1 MQTTAADERIF
12 RWKEHR
18 QKLLPKPVVE
28 VLHRKEVDVSPV
40 IQQMSKKIQ
49 PSAVKR
55 VSANSTRIMPVM
67 RDTLVFPADMQTAAG
82 RQSAAVL
89 YAAADR
95 GIWAA
100 DCRPASERR
109 KGMEQ
114 LTDYSINFPHLHIYL
129 HHVGKNI
136 MIGNF
141 SVAYYGIVI
150 AIGML
155 AGLGIACWMAK
166 RTGQKTDTYFDLAL
180 VAIICSVIGAR
191 VYYVIF
197 RWDLYKDDLL
207 SVFNLRQG
215 GLAIYGG
222 VIAAI
227 ITVFVFSRVRKL
239 SMGLLCDTA
248 GLGLV
253 LGQVI
258 GRWGNFFNR
267 EAFGGYTD
275 GLFAMQLP
283 LSAVRS
289 SDVTDSLLQAA
300 ITSISHDLRT
310 PLTAICGYLELL
322 EKEPLSAVSRQYVA
336 IIRERTKVMT
346 QLTEELF
353 RYSVVLSVPLAQSL
367 QEVSVNRILEGSI
380 AAMYAVLKR
389 HRITPDITMTDR
401 TWAFIARTLV
411 EQMHGQMNAA
421 YKAGRLVIRMQI

>member
-1 MQTTAADERIF
+1 MTKLDCNVVNCSYNADNCCRRTDIQVEGTQAKTSSETCCGSFAPKGCGCQSCHTTDVKKDTTVSCEACECKFNEDHACHAGHIGISGGHADSSRE
-12 RWKEHR
+12 
-18 QKLLPKPVVE
+18 
-28 VLHRKEVDVSPV
+28 
-40 IQQMSKKIQ
+40 
-49 PSAVKR
+49 
-55 VSANSTRIMPVM
+55 T
-67 RDTLVFPADMQTAAG
+67 
-82 RQSAAVL
+82 SAAAL

-289 SDVTDSLLQAA
+289 SDVTDSLLQHVVEVNG
-300 ITSISHDLRT
+300 ISYIQVHPTFLYESLWNLILLILLILFTRHKRFDGEVFLLYLAGYGIGRFWIESLRT
-310 PLTAICGYLELL
+310 DQLLLPVIGYPVSMALAALL
-322 EKEPLSAVSRQYVA
+322 V
-336 IIRERTKVMT
+336 I
-346 QLTEELF
+346 
-353 RYSVVLSVPLAQSL
+353 
-367 QEVSVNRILEGSI
+367 VSVSWIIIWHIR
-380 AAMYAVLKR
+380 R
-389 HRITPDITMTDR
+389 HKKT
-401 TWAFIARTLV
+401 A
-411 EQMHGQMNAA
+411 
-421 YKAGRLVIRMQI
+421 